1 LEDLSEYC
9 YLDLPTGAFN
19 VYHSSYDE
27 NFSNRPLSIAQKF
40 AVVRDTAHLIKMY
53 HLMMMRAFMCSTNDQ
68 KLVDDINTSPT
79 YDSTTSLRFI
89 ESIDQDQFRQTRK
102 YQQTETTNDY
112 SKYYKFRAA
121 GAGP

>member
-1 LEDLSEYC
+1 
-9 YLDLPTGAFN
+9 
-19 VYHSSYDE
+19 
-27 NFSNRPLSIAQKF
+27 
-40 AVVRDTAHLIKMY
+40 
-53 HLMMMRAFMCSTNDQ
+53 MMMRAFMCSTNDQ